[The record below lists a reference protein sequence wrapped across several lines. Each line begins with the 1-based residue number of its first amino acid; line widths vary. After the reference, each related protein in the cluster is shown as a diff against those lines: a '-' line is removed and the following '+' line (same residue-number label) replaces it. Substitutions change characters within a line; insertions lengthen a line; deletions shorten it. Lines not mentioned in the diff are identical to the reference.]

1 MGVDISHIVRHDF
14 HELKDLDKS
23 RAFCENTRD
32 SLWSHL
38 LLSSHID
45 NEVEDDY
52 NDIEYLDD
60 EIGFELR
67 IPYCDIELDLRDGC
81 WKIESYFHYTQLLMG
96 NYVRNLAFDITRA
109 LGQSEAWHAEE
120 YYTWNGGPLEDPKCS
135 FQQWYDFAKNK
146 YGKDIPEF
154 NSLCIGQYDQ
164 KQQLRYEPIYH
175 DGFDECLSEYNQ
187 LQNKTDKYRLVGLT
201 RIGSHILRAEKDGEL
216 FLLHDF
222 DLHPIV
228 YFPVRTEYTFGRW
241 IVAWKDNESAVIDGD
256 GNMLTPFVKGR
267 FEIEQERKKVHRN
280 GFEYYHSL
288 IFAENRE
295 AKMKLILCEWFTQL

>member
-1 MGVDISHIVRHDF
+1 MNVY
-14 HELKDLDKS
+14 
-23 RAFCENTRD
+23 AC
-32 SLWSHL
+32 
-38 LLSSHID
+38 
-45 NEVEDDY
+45 
-52 NDIEYLDD
+52 
-60 EIGFELR
+60 
-67 IPYCDIELDLRDGC
+67 
-81 WKIESYFHYTQLLMG
+81 
-96 NYVRNLAFDITRA
+96 
-109 LGQSEAWHAEE
+109 
-120 YYTWNGGPLEDPKCS
+120 
-135 FQQWYDFAKNK
+135 KNK
-146 YGKDIPEF
+146 KSLKKWKAESGKWKEKNKHGNDIPEF

-267 FEIEQERKKVHRN
+267 FELNKKEKKSIVMDSN
-280 GFEYYHSL
+280 
-288 IFAENRE
+288 IT
-295 AKMKLILCEWFTQL
+295 II